1 MNARTIVITAGA
13 IVALAAPSA
22 GYAGGARSPV
32 YNHAVL
38 SESTLSNSAIGT
50 GRATEQ
56 TAAKLRV
63 QLRAAERLSFKLG
76 AQLRASK
83 TRATALRAELR
94 ATKKLVAELRA
105 QLDTALS
112 VARGNVTPAPQAQT
126 QTQTVPY
133 DYCTDYMAECTPE
146 QLCSIWGLDCGLVPV
161 APAPIAEPVEAAT
174 AVESAESTPAAPVD
188 ETPAESSGSQDPGSS
203 NADPAFD
210 PNDPYG
216 YNTVY

>member
-22 GYAGGARSPV
+22 GYAGNARSPV
-32 YNHAVL
+32 SNHAVL

-126 QTQTVPY
+126 QTVPY

-161 APAPIAEPVEAAT
+161 APAPIAEPVEAAP
-174 AVESAESTPAAPVD
+174 AVEPAESTPAAPVD
-188 ETPAESSGSQDPGSS
+188 VTPAEATPDPGSTT
-203 NADPAFD
+203 ADPAVD

-216 YNTVY
+216 YNAVY

>member
-13 IVALAAPSA
+13 IVALAAPTAGSA
-22 GYAGGARSPV
+22 GNARSPV
-32 YNHAVL
+32 HNHALL
-38 SESTLSNSAIGT
+38 SEFIVSKSAIGT

-63 QLRAAERLSFKLG
+63 QLRAAERLSYKLG

-83 TRATALRAELR
+83 TRATALRAELK
-94 ATKKLVAELRA
+94 ATKKLVAQLRA

-112 VARGNVTPAPQAQT
+112 VARGDSTPAPAPLT
-126 QTQTVPY
+126 PTVPY

-146 QLCSIWGLDCGLVPV
+146 QLCRIWGLDCHLVPV
-161 APAPIAEPVEAAT
+161 EPAPIAEPVEAAP
-174 AVESAESTPAAPVD
+174 AVEPVESTPAAPAD
-188 ETPAESSGSQDPGSS
+188 ETPAEATPDPGSTT
-203 NADPAFD
+203 ADPAVD